1 MSGRFL
7 RLWSEMM
14 RLRNRIQREIDN
26 EVAAVTGEDLRV
38 VRHRGFSIVD
48 LENDNFDPEPD
59 LLPPQTI
66 DWDELESS
74 RTFSFACQ
82 KTVPLQGVA

>member
-1 MSGRFL
+1 
-7 RLWSEMM
+7 M

-26 EVAAVTGEDLRV
+26 AVAAVTGEDLRV

-74 RTFSFACQ
+74 RTSSFAYQ
-82 KTVPLQGVA
+82 ATGPTRRVA